1 MCVHRTS
8 ALGPSHP
15 DVPASPGGGPGTSET
30 LGLRGGWASGEPR
43 TSFVSDRL
51 SNVEGS
57 SSLQHLDLTNA
68 CATLKVVSKDGRNEG
83 GSCLTFKSYHKG
95 KNLPP
100 FFPPLCL

>member
-68 CATLKVVSKDGRNEG
+68 CATLKVVSQEGRNEG
-83 GSCLTFKSYHKG
+83 GSCLTFNYHKG

-100 FFPPLCL
+100 FFPCVCER